1 LSLTFGALADP
12 TRRATLQ
19 RLAAGTAN
27 VKELSRP
34 FDMSGPTVCK
44 HLRVLERAG
53 LIAAMPARPRAA
65 QAGRRVGGSVSA
77 FWDASFDRLDGYLHE
92 LQARRGKEVRGARRR
107 KR

>member
-53 LIAAMPARPRAA
+53 LIDAVAKRSRGHASSTPRRSSRSSSGRKRISVLGRELRPP
-65 QAGRRVGGSVSA
+65 RRVLA
-77 FWDASFDRLDGYLHE
+77 
-92 LQARRGKEVRGARRR
+92 
-107 KR
+107 